1 MAKGSRY
8 WANSYIVLDN
18 RKKIYLDEFESDIK
32 ERLKSKKKLLKFHV
46 SGIFGETITVKKSSI
61 VYYGKI

>member
-46 SGIFGETITVKKSSI
+46 SGIFGGTITVKKSSI
-61 VYYGKI
+61 VYYGKV